1 MIRPV
6 VAQTFDS
13 SSTATMT
20 ISAPVPVPP
29 YCSSKGRPKQ
39 LVLAEELD
47 HVPRELALLVDL
59 GRARRD
65 ALAGERA
72 HEVADLALLV
82 GQRIVGHEAESIS

>member
-6 VAQTFDS
+6 VAQTFES
-13 SSTATMT
+13 SSIATST

-29 YCSSKGRPKQ
+29 YCSSNGQ
-39 LVLAEELD
+39 AEELVLAEELD

-59 GRARRD
+59 GRARGD

-82 GQRIVGHEAESIS
+82 GQRVEGRKYSAQS